1 MWWQGSLE
9 TGRGASAAPRLDV
22 RFATLACTLLAL
34 VACSASESPPS
45 SATTGAEKPA
55 PAPDAPAEAPQAAAE
70 PAEPPALPERVDAGA
85 LQRARVLAVLQE
97 GAGRFLQKLKTEP
110 HLERGKFVGWRIV
123 RLFEQQPEMRGEVLR
138 PGDTLMRVNGQSI
151 ERPEEFL
158 HVWQEMRTSGE
169 LVLQIRR
176 AGHDSTVRY
185 TIAD

>member
-1 MWWQGSLE
+1 MRL
-9 TGRGASAAPRLDV
+9 AA
-22 RFATLACTLLAL
+22 LACTGFVLA
-34 VACSASESPPS
+34 ACTASEPAPS

-55 PAPDAPAEAPQAAAE
+55 PAKAAPVEAPQAVA
-70 PAEPPALPERVDAGA
+70 PAEPLPLPERVDAGA
-85 LQRARVLAVLQE
+85 LPRTQVLAVLQE

-110 HLERGKFVGWRIV
+110 HLEGGKFVGWRIV

-158 HVWQEMRTSGE
+158 HVWQTMRTSGE